1 MYNTINQHD
10 YLQAEVE
17 YRLGRTRADIVG
29 RRARRALARQHS
41 EVDRGDAGDLTRT
54 TAR

>member
-1 MYNTINQHD
+1 MYNTTNHND

-29 RRARRALARQHS
+29 RRARRALARQSS
-41 EVDRGDAGDLTRT
+41 EVSRGEAGDLTYT